1 MDSNSSKLKT
11 LAKIPFLA
19 KIQSLF
25 QYLGSISFFIKD
37 IFRWLFTKKRDFR
50 AIRREIVFIGID
62 SLPLVS
68 LISFFVGIIIAFQTA
83 YQLKQFSSEIYIA
96 SLVALSLV
104 RELGPVLGSLI
115 IAARSGASITA
126 GIGSM
131 KISEQVDAL
140 EAFAVDP
147 INYLVVPKFLA
158 LIIVMPILIIYADF
172 LGILGGYVVG
182 SSKFGIPFHFYF
194 KLTFD
199 ALTIKDISSGLIKSV
214 CFGAI
219 IAFVS
224 SYEGFKPFS
233 STDVSKSVTHSV
245 VRSFIFIIVCD
256 CILTALFYF
265 MFV

>member
-1 MDSNSSKLKT
+1 MNTRSKLK
-11 LAKIPFLA
+11 AFVVVPFLG
-19 KIQSLF
+19 KLQTLF
-25 QYLGSISFFIKD
+25 QYIGSISFFIRD
-37 IFRWLFTKKRDFR
+37 IFWWLFAKKRDFK
-50 AIRREIVFIGID
+50 AVRREIVLIGLN

-115 IAARSGASITA
+115 VAARSGAAITA

-140 EAFAVDP
+140 EAFAVEP
-147 INYLVVPKFLA
+147 IDYLVVPKFLA
-158 LIIVMPILIIYADF
+158 LIIVMPVLIIYADF
-172 LGILGGYVVG
+172 LGILGGYLVG
-182 SSKFGIPFHFYF
+182 SSKFGIPFQFYF

-199 ALTIKDISSGLIKSV
+199 ALKIKDLASGLIKSV

-233 STDVSKSVTHSV
+233 STDVSRSVTHSV
-245 VRSFIFIIVCD
+245 VRSFILIIICD